1 MSISTTLTDD
11 AILAV
16 LGERLSRRRI
26 DRGLTQARLAEEAG
40 VSKRTVERIE
50 AGAST
55 QLSSFIRLLR
65 ALDLIHRIDA
75 LVPEAGPSPMEFL
88 KLRGKQRERV
98 SPGKGADRPDEEW
111 KWADDP

>member
-1 MSISTTLTDD
+1 MRISKNLTDE
-11 AILAV
+11 AILAQ

-26 DRGLTQARLAEEAG
+26 ELGMTQARLAEESG

-50 AGAST
+50 AGASA

-65 ALDLIHRIDA
+65 TLDLVDPIEA
-75 LVPEAGPSPMEFL
+75 FVPDTAPSPIELL

-98 SPGKGADRPDEEW
+98 SPEKDSDRPDAAW
-111 KWADDP
+111 KWGDDA